1 MPSKLSIKDLL
12 EAGAHFG
19 HQTRRWDPKMKPYI
33 FIERNGIHIIDL
45 QKTLDCAQRA
55 YEAIKATVERG
66 ESVLFVGTKKQAK
79 TVVQEEAL
87 RCGQFHVTERW
98 LGGMLTNF
106 STIRKSLQRMKD
118 LRKMHEDGT
127 IEQLSKKE
135 RSTVAKELGKLERS
149 LSGIADL
156 ERVPGLIY
164 VIDTKKEEIAVKE
177 AGKLGVPIVGVVDTN
192 ADPNLIDFPVPGND
206 DALRSIRLFTSMV
219 ADAVLEG
226 RERFLEGREA
236 DRTADGAAAKI
247 AMDEAGDRE
256 ARRPQRPRR
265 DERTETATAAP
276 AKPSV

>member
-55 YEAIKATVERG
+55 YDAIKATVERG
-66 ESVLFVGTKKQAK
+66 EAVLFVGTKKQAK
-79 TVVQEEAL
+79 LVVQEEAQ
-87 RCGQFHVTERW
+87 RCSQFHVTERW

-106 STIRKSLQRMKD
+106 ATIRKSLQRMKD
-118 LRKMHEDGT
+118 LRKMHEDGS

-135 RSTVAKELGKLERS
+135 RSRVAKELAKLEKS

-156 ERVPGLIY
+156 DRVPGLIF

-192 ADPNLIDFPVPGND
+192 ADPNLIDYPVPGND
-206 DALRSIRLFTSMV
+206 DALRSIRLFAAMV

-236 DRTADGAAAKI
+236 ERTAEGAAVKI
-247 AMDEAGDRE
+247 AMDEQADRE

-265 DERTETATAAP
+265 EDRVETATTT
-276 AKPSV
+276 PSSPGA

>member
-118 LRKMHEDGT
+118 LRKLHEDGT

-135 RSTVAKELGKLERS
+135 RSRVAKELGKLEKS

-177 AGKLGVPIVGVVDTN
+177 AGKLRVPIVGVVDTN

-206 DALRSIRLFTSMV
+206 DALRSIRLFTAMV

-226 RERFLEGREA
+226 RERWLEGSEGE
-236 DRTADGAAAKI
+236 RTADGAAAKI
-247 AMDEAGDRE
+247 AMDEASDRE

-265 DERTETATAAP
+265 DDRAEAATAAP
-276 AKPSV
+276 AKPSA